1 MSWPEGPFYSFHSF
15 WADMPKKKS
24 IKRRIFLLL
33 AGVLF
38 FFFCFSLLTRYTADF
53 SNPEKLGERFTNTLK
68 TKKEFALNE
77 LSFLFSYTDTAASE
91 NWIAEYPQ
99 EKRQRAVK
107 ENISFFIY
115 ENDRLLF
122 WSDHTVPLP
131 EYYVYNYFS
140 NPIINNGNGIF
151 YPVLK
156 KRGSRKYLAL
166 IKLKDE
172 YTVSN
177 QYLTNTFTDDFR
189 IPENARITAPSEAK
203 LILNDPDGVP
213 LLFLT
218 LEPGRPEWAQ
228 WLITILLLSGVG
240 MLFYLFYQL
249 SSFFIRR
256 RHMLIYFMLTSAT
269 GALSLLIS
277 PVDTP
282 FLIPDLPIF
291 GPEFYAGELFSSLG
305 SYYLFTC
312 WLLYVSAGLFTLLS
326 GWKTRSSGSSILPA
340 IVITGA
346 ASIML
351 YGLFSLVQ
359 DLVLNSQTYPFPE
372 KLPELNFYRISVGVC
387 LLINL
392 LSLRLILNGMAKP
405 FQRNFSSVQLLSGA
419 VVCLILLL
427 AQIFTRQFPA
437 FFITAFCFSYVA
449 LTEKSTRNIFH
460 YLLIGGATGLF
471 FSLSATE
478 PLNIKKENEAA
489 LIGAKMASENDPLT
503 EYLFEGIKKRI
514 ENDRDFR
521 TAIFSTPILN
531 DGFTGLFIKKYF
543 NGFWLKYGIS
553 AGIFDT
559 PTRARLNLNNAG
571 VFDFEYY
578 AEIIENLGIAT
589 ATENLWFIRKPSG
602 RMAYMARLDF
612 ADTLLTDASYRTVF
626 LEFTSRTVNE
636 TSGLPDILLDNSF
649 LSNRIM
655 EGYSHA
661 RYTNNRLVNESGT
674 YTYFADLEEWK
685 RIFGKEEKINYLGHT
700 HYLQKNES
708 GDVLIIS
715 RKTEGFWDYVN
726 RFSWWFLAALLLLA
740 AERASASGGTGI
752 FLGKKAGF
760 KQKIQV
766 LIVCTVSLFFIVMV
780 RVSVSF
786 LSKQYEQQNRR
797 LVSDKL
803 HAVNLNLEETMGGK
817 LSRIPEQKA
826 YLEYTLSELGTLFGT
841 DINVYGSDGLLIS
854 GSRPELYTQNFIS
867 ERMNPEALQTAR
879 KNSTTEFLKNEQIGK
894 LRYISAYA
902 PLFDEEGKPAA
913 YLNIPYFAKQ
923 KEINQEI
930 SNSANALVNI
940 FISSLTLLL
949 TLVLLITNR
958 IIDPLRELGK
968 KLGELRYGSKTGKIH
983 YAVDDEIGKLVKE
996 YNRLTDELEK
1006 SANLLAEKERDSA
1019 WREMARQVAH
1029 EIKNPLT
1036 PMKLNVEF
1044 LEKAWKDKAPDF
1056 PERMGRFKSMMIEQ
1070 IDTLSHIADEFSNF
1084 AKLPPPRKEVVDLN
1098 EILES
1103 VAALYAK
1110 NEKNAEVNFRRNE
1123 KPLTVYGDKE
1133 HLLRVFNNLVKNAIQ
1148 AIPENREG
1156 HVDILGFSD
1165 ENTLTILVKDNGT
1178 GIPEELRERIFTPN
1192 FTTKGSGS
1200 GLGLAICRNIVREN
1214 GGEIDF
1220 TTQTGEGT
1228 TFRTVLHG
1236 WKMG

>member
-1 MSWPEGPFYSFHSF
+1 M
-15 WADMPKKKS
+15 
-24 IKRRIFLLL
+24 LLL

-38 FFFCFSLLTRYTADF
+38 FFFGYLFLIRYTQDF
-53 SNPEKLGERFTNTLK
+53 SSPEKLGERFTYILK
-68 TKKEFALNE
+68 NKKAFALNE
-77 LSFLFSYTDTAASE
+77 LDFLSTFADKVPSK
-91 NWIAEYPQ
+91 NWMAEYPQ
-99 EKRQRAVK
+99 EKRKKADE

-115 ENDRLLF
+115 DDDRLLF
-122 WSDHTVPLP
+122 WSNHTIPLP

-140 NPIINNGNGIF
+140 NPVVNSGNGIF
-151 YPVLK
+151 YPLLRK
-156 KRGSRKYLAL
+156 QENRKYLAL

-177 QYLTNTFTDDFR
+177 QYLANTFTSDFR
-189 IPENARITAPSEAK
+189 IPENARITNPSEAE
-203 LILNDPDGVP
+203 LILKDPDGVP

-218 LEPGRPEWAQ
+218 PEPGRPEWAQ
-228 WLITILLLSGVG
+228 WLITLFLLSGLG
-240 MLFYLFYQL
+240 TLFYLFYQL
-249 SSFFIRR
+249 SSFFVRR
-256 RHMLIYFMLTSAT
+256 RHLLIYFLLTSAA

-277 PVDTP
+277 PTYTP
-282 FLIPDLPIF
+282 FLIPNLTIF
-291 GPEFYAGELFSSLG
+291 GPELYAGELFSSLG
-305 SYYLFTC
+305 SYYLFTS
-312 WLLYVSAGLFTLLS
+312 WQLYVSAGLFTVLS
-326 GWKTRSSGSSILPA
+326 GWKIKNSGNSLLHA
-340 IVITGA
+340 IIITGI

-351 YGLFSLVQ
+351 YGLFILVQ

-372 KLPELNFYRISVGVC
+372 KLPELNFYRISVGAC

-392 LSLRLILNGMAKP
+392 LSLRLILYGMARS
-405 FQRNFSSVQLLSGA
+405 FQRTFSSAQLLSGA
-419 VVCLILLL
+419 VICLILLM
-427 AQIFTRQFPA
+427 AQIFTQKFPA

-449 LTEKSTRNIFH
+449 LTEKYARNIFH

-478 PLNIKKENEAA
+478 PLTIKKENEAA

-514 ENDRDFR
+514 ENDLDFR
-521 TAIFSTPILN
+521 TAIFSSTGLSAE
-531 DGFTGLFIKKYF
+531 FTGLFIKKYF
-543 NGFWLKYGIS
+543 KGFWLKYGIS

-571 VFDFEYY
+571 VYDFEYY
-578 AEIIENLGIAT
+578 AEIIENSGIAT
-589 ATENLWFIRKPSG
+589 TTENLWFIRKPSG
-602 RMAYMARLDF
+602 KMAYMARLDF
-612 ADTLLTDASYRTVF
+612 ADTLLSGPSFRTVF
-626 LEFTSRTVNE
+626 LEFTSRTVSE

-655 EGYSHA
+655 EGYSYA
-661 RYTNNRLVNESGT
+661 RYANNRLVNESGA
-674 YTYFADLEEWK
+674 YTYFADLNEWK
-685 RIFGKEEKINYLGHT
+685 ELFLLDKKVNYREHT
-700 HYLQKNES
+700 HYLQKNEN

-715 RKTEGFWDYVN
+715 RKTEGFGDYVN

-740 AERASASGGTGI
+740 AERASGVGGPGR

-786 LSKQYEQQNRR
+786 LSRQYEQQNRR

-879 KNSTTEFLKNEQIGK
+879 KNSTTEFIKNEQIGK

-902 PLFDEEGKPAA
+902 PLYDEGGKPAA

-940 FISSLTLLL
+940 FISSVTLLL

-968 KLGELRYGSKTGKIH
+968 KLAELRYGSKTGKI
-983 YAVDDEIGKLVKE
+983 YYDGDDEIGKLVKE

-1006 SANLLAEKERDSA
+1006 SAGLLAEKERDSA

-1044 LEKAWKDKAPDF
+1044 LEKAWKDKTPDF

-1084 AKLPPPRKEVVDLN
+1084 AKLPPPRKDIVDLN

-1103 VAALYAK
+1103 VTALYAK
-1110 NEKNAEVNFRRNE
+1110 NEKNAEVNFHRNE

-1148 AIPENREG
+1148 AIPENRKG
-1156 HVDILGFSD
+1156 RVDIFGFTD
-1165 ENTLTILVKDNGT
+1165 ENSLTILVKDNGT

-1200 GLGLAICRNIVREN
+1200 GLGLAICRNIVRES

-1220 TTQTGEGT
+1220 LTQTGEGT
-1228 TFRTVLHG
+1228 TFRTILPSG
-1236 WKMG
+1236 KMG

>member
-1 MSWPEGPFYSFHSF
+1 
-15 WADMPKKKS
+15 MPKKKS
-24 IKRRIFLLL
+24 IKRHFFLLI
-33 AGVLF
+33 AGVVIF
-38 FFFCFSLLTRYTADF
+38 FSGYTVLIRYTQNF
-53 SNPEKLGERFTNTLK
+53 SSTEKLGAHFSQILK
-68 TKKEFALNE
+68 NKKAFSLHELEFLTGYA
-77 LSFLFSYTDTAASE
+77 DRTAPE

-99 EKRQRAVK
+99 EKRKKNLK

-122 WSDHTVPLP
+122 WSDHTIPLP

-140 NPIINNGNGIF
+140 NPVINSGNGIF

-156 KRGSRKYLAL
+156 KKKNRKYLAL

-177 QYLTNTFTDDFR
+177 QYLTNTFTSDFR
-189 IPENARITAPSEAK
+189 IPENARITTQADAK
-203 LILNDPDGVP
+203 LILKDPDGVP

-218 LEPGRPEWAQ
+218 HDPFRPEWAQ
-228 WLITILLLSGVG
+228 WLIILLLLSGLG
-240 MLFYLFYQL
+240 TLFYLFFRL
-249 SSFFIRR
+249 STFFLRK
-256 RHMLIYFMLTSAT
+256 RHVLVYFILTSAA
-269 GALSLLIS
+269 GALTLFIS
-277 PVDTP
+277 PVNTP
-282 FLIPDLPIF
+282 FLIPDLRIF
-291 GPEFYAGELFSSLG
+291 GPELYAGELFSSLG

-312 WLLYVSAGLFTLLS
+312 WLLYVSMGLFTILS
-326 GWKTRSSGSSILPA
+326 NWKIKSSGRSLLPA
-340 IVITGA
+340 VTITGIG
-346 ASIML
+346 SVML
-351 YGLFSLVQ
+351 YGIFILVQ
-359 DLVLNSQTYPFPE
+359 DLVVNSQTYPLPE
-372 KLPELNFYRISVGVC
+372 KLPELNIYRISVGVC
-387 LLINL
+387 LMLNL
-392 LSLRLILNGMAKP
+392 LSLRFILYGMAKP
-405 FQRNFSSVQLLSGA
+405 FQRSFSPIQLLSGA

-427 AQIFTRQFPA
+427 AQHFTQKFPA

-471 FSLSATE
+471 FSLSATK
-478 PLNIKKENEAA
+478 PLIVKKENEAA

-503 EYLFEGIKKRI
+503 EYLFEGIKNRI

-521 TAIFSTPILN
+521 TAIFSSSGLN
-531 DGFTGLFIKKYF
+531 DGFTELFIKKYF
-543 NGFWLKYGIS
+543 NGFWLKYGVS

-578 AEIIENLGIAT
+578 AEIIENSGTAT

-602 RMAYMARLDF
+602 KMAYMARLDF
-612 ADTLLTDASYRTVF
+612 RDTLPAGTSFRTVF
-626 LEFTSRTVNE
+626 LEFTSRTINE

-649 LSNRIM
+649 LSNRVM
-655 EGYSHA
+655 EGYSYA
-661 RYTNNRLVNESGT
+661 RYTNNRLVSESGA
-674 YTYFADLEEWK
+674 YTYFADLNEWK
-685 RIFGKEEKINYLGHT
+685 PFFLNRKKAEHLGYS

-715 RKTEGFWDYVN
+715 RKTEGLGDYIT

-740 AERASASGGTGI
+740 AERAAAAGGPGR
-752 FLGKKAGF
+752 FLGKTAGF
-760 KQKIQV
+760 KQKIQL
-766 LIVCTVSLFFIVMV
+766 LIVCTLSLFFIVMV

-786 LSKQYEQQNRR
+786 LSRQYEQQNRR

-803 HAVNLNLEETMGGK
+803 HAVNLNLQESMGGK

-841 DINVYGSDGLLIS
+841 DINLYGTGGMLIS

-879 KNSTTEFLKNEQIGK
+879 KNSTTEFLKNEQIGN

-902 PLFDEEGKPAA
+902 PLFDEDGKPAA

-930 SNSANALVNI
+930 SDSANALVNI
-940 FISSLTLLL
+940 FISSVTLLL

-968 KLGELRYGSKTGKIH
+968 KLRELRYGAKTGKIH
-983 YAVDDEIGKLVKE
+983 YAGEDEIGRLVKE

-1044 LEKAWKDKAPDF
+1044 LEKAWKDKTPDF
-1056 PERMGRFKSMMIEQ
+1056 PERMVRFKSMMIEQ

-1084 AKLPPPRKEVVDLN
+1084 AKLPPPRKEVTDLN

-1103 VAALYAK
+1103 VAALYTK
-1110 NEKNAEVNFRRNE
+1110 NEKNVEVHFHRNE
-1123 KPLTVYGDKE
+1123 TPLHVYGDKE
-1133 HLLRVFNNLVKNAIQ
+1133 QLLRVFNNLIKNAIQ
-1148 AIPENREG
+1148 SIPENKQG
-1156 HVDILGFSD
+1156 HVDIFGFTD
-1165 ENTLTILVKDNGT
+1165 ENNLTILVKDNGT
-1178 GIPEELRERIFTPN
+1178 GIPEDLRDRIFTPN

-1200 GLGLAICRNIVREN
+1200 GLGLAICRNIVRES

-1220 TTQTGEGT
+1220 LTQTGEGT
-1228 TFRTVLHG
+1228 TFRTVLPY